1 MKFRSL
7 LAASAATA
15 VLSSGAFASTY
26 DEPLEGQLT
35 TIRWDVMAASPFPS
49 TGTLNT
55 PDDRGT
61 ITLTD
66 VFGADADIRFGK
78 VLSAEVFDIDE
89 GSEGDDHDDPTFT
102 FVGEES
108 GFKNDFELLF
118 GETLV
123 ISVGEGYDDDDHK
136 DLEGGLYEDDDIR
149 FVTDGSSGQPANL
162 GDPGFGIFWVEGN
175 PTVLLAYSDRDAGR
189 DSDFNDLWVTV
200 DQSSVNV
207 VPLPAAGW
215 MLLAGIGGLAA
226 LKRRKQV

>member
-15 VLSSGAFASTY
+15 VMSTGAFASTY
-26 DEPLEGQLT
+26 DGPLT

-55 PDDRGT
+55 PDGSGM

-66 VFGADADIRFGK
+66 VFGEGADIRFGK
-78 VLSAEVFDIDE
+78 VLSAEVFDIQE
-89 GSEGDDHDDPTFT
+89 EPGDDDQDDPTFT

-108 GFKNDFELLF
+108 GFQNDFELLF

-123 ISVGEGYDDDDHK
+123 ISVGEGYDVSDQK
-136 DLEGGLYEDDDIR
+136 DLGGGLYEDDDIR

-162 GDPGFGIFWVEGN
+162 GDPGFGIFWVEDN
-175 PTVLLAYSDRDAGR
+175 PIVLLAYSDRDADK

-226 LKRRKQV
+226 LKRRKRA